1 MSKIF
6 LDPTGRRQKK
16 VAVGLFGIFLVVV
29 IFLGAFW
36 FDLENLPVRPAPDL
50 AAMKRLSPETRGGLP
65 TLGAEPV
72 WKKWWRT
79 KIQSASTGL
88 GPIRLAFVDPEDEGS
103 RISLRT
109 HAEALTHLAV
119 PGWILDETGKK
130 LESQPHDLEELDL
143 PEGLQ
148 WMPVLSNDAG
158 GKREPEPVETLL
170 RMHTSDQAKLIDA
183 LVGQA
188 RDMRAHGVM
197 VDWGEIEPSLKDS
210 LRGFFGRLGVSL
222 HAKGLEFWVI
232 LPVGREL
239 EVFDLDALSQ
249 QADRMV
255 VMLHDETGEFDSPGP
270 IASLDWFEGWLK
282 AMMSYGKPEQWI
294 ISLGLHGYDWTQ
306 GTEQAETLG
315 FYDALARAHWAGLP
329 RIEAPSH
336 SDQPHFAYREGKQ
349 RHDVW
354 FLDAVTLANQIELLK
369 PYSPGGIGLWKLG
382 LEDHDIWKVVE
393 VSGKRGL
400 HADDL
405 PRTVHPTGTIGDVG
419 DGDALAPYLDEKEGH
434 RNVVVMEDGRWRASY
449 DPLPQ
454 PASVIHSGGSHS
466 NQVALTF
473 DDGPDPDWT
482 PQILDILKR
491 EKVSATFFVVGKKA
505 ESEPGLIQRILEE
518 GHELGNHT
526 FTHPNLSQT
535 SDGQIRLEL
544 NATRRLLEGI
554 TGRSLLFFRPPY
566 NADNNPQTAGEL
578 RPLRIARQLGYL
590 TIGQSVDSKDWERPG
605 AEVILESV
613 KEGRARGETI
623 LFHDAGGD
631 REQTVEAL
639 PKVIQYLR
647 SRGDEMVTVGTLLG
661 MSPAETMPYLSQEKS
676 PLAWLSRFVFWL
688 WRVFER
694 SLGTLL
700 ILTTSLLALRM
711 VIVWWGSC
719 TSVPEMSLK
728 APQGVSVI
736 LPAYNEA
743 RVLQNTLLCLAKTK
757 YPGPIEFIVV
767 DDGSTDS
774 SLSLAEQFAK
784 MDDRFVVLHQA
795 NQGKAA
801 ALNRGLSVSR
811 QPWVVTLDADTRF
824 LDNTMVSLVAPLED
838 AAVGAV
844 SGRVRVG
851 NLDQFLPSLQELEY
865 SAGYH
870 LDRTAY
876 AGWNCITVTPGA
888 ISAFR
893 KSAIEAHGGFS
904 EDTMAEDADLTLAL
918 HRDGWRIAY
927 APGAV
932 ARTEAPSSPGSLLR
946 QRRRWTYGTLQAIW
960 KHRVLLFSLSQP
972 WLGWMALPSVLI
984 TQTFLAIAVPL
995 VDLGVLLAL
1004 WKGQFAGWLPW
1015 CFAVSLMMDG
1025 LPLVV
1030 ALRRDHAS
1038 LWELRKII
1046 WMRTVYRPL
1055 LAISVWAALW
1065 KMVTGRWISW
1075 RKQEKHV
1082 GETLPQ
1088 PS

>member
-1 MSKIF
+1 
-6 LDPTGRRQKK
+6 
-16 VAVGLFGIFLVVV
+16 
-29 IFLGAFW
+29 
-36 FDLENLPVRPAPDL
+36 
-50 AAMKRLSPETRGGLP
+50 
-65 TLGAEPV
+65 
-72 WKKWWRT
+72 
-79 KIQSASTGL
+79 
-88 GPIRLAFVDPEDEGS
+88 
-103 RISLRT
+103 
-109 HAEALTHLAV
+109 
-119 PGWILDETGKK
+119 
-130 LESQPHDLEELDL
+130 
-143 PEGLQ
+143 
-148 WMPVLSNDAG
+148 
-158 GKREPEPVETLL
+158 
-170 RMHTSDQAKLIDA
+170 
-183 LVGQA
+183 
-188 RDMRAHGVM
+188 
-197 VDWGEIEPSLKDS
+197 
-210 LRGFFGRLGVSL
+210 
-222 HAKGLEFWVI
+222 
-232 LPVGREL
+232 
-239 EVFDLDALSQ
+239 
-249 QADRMV
+249 
-255 VMLHDETGEFDSPGP
+255 
-270 IASLDWFEGWLK
+270 
-282 AMMSYGKPEQWI
+282 
-294 ISLGLHGYDWTQ
+294 
-306 GTEQAETLG
+306 
-315 FYDALARAHWAGLP
+315 
-329 RIEAPSH
+329 
-336 SDQPHFAYREGKQ
+336 
-349 RHDVW
+349 
-354 FLDAVTLANQIELLK
+354 
-369 PYSPGGIGLWKLG
+369 
-382 LEDHDIWKVVE
+382 
-393 VSGKRGL
+393 
-400 HADDL
+400 
-405 PRTVHPTGTIGDVG
+405 
-419 DGDALAPYLDEKEGH
+419 
-434 RNVVVMEDGRWRASY
+434 
-449 DPLPQ
+449 
-454 PASVIHSGGSHS
+454 
-466 NQVALTF
+466 
-473 DDGPDPDWT
+473 
-482 PQILDILKR
+482 
-491 EKVSATFFVVGKKA
+491 
-505 ESEPGLIQRILEE
+505 
-518 GHELGNHT
+518 
-526 FTHPNLSQT
+526 
-535 SDGQIRLEL
+535 
-544 NATRRLLEGI
+544 
-554 TGRSLLFFRPPY
+554 
-566 NADNNPQTAGEL
+566 
-578 RPLRIARQLGYL
+578 
-590 TIGQSVDSKDWERPG
+590 
-605 AEVILESV
+605 
-613 KEGRARGETI
+613 
-623 LFHDAGGD
+623 
-631 REQTVEAL
+631 
-639 PKVIQYLR
+639 
-647 SRGDEMVTVGTLLG
+647 
-661 MSPAETMPYLSQEKS
+661 
-676 PLAWLSRFVFWL
+676 
-688 WRVFER
+688 
-694 SLGTLL
+694 
-700 ILTTSLLALRM
+700 
-711 VIVWWGSC
+711 VWWGSC

-743 RVLQNTLLCLAKTK
+743 RVLQNTLRCLAKTK
-757 YPGPIEFIVV
+757 YPRPIEFIVV

-824 LDNTMVSLVAPLED
+824 LDDTMVSLVAPLED

-851 NLDQFLPSLQELEY
+851 NLDLFLPSLQELEY

-1055 LAISVWAALW
+1055 LAMSVWAALW

>member
-6 LDPTGRRQKK
+6 LDPSGRRQKK
-16 VAVGLFGIFLVVV
+16 VAVGLFGILLVVV

-36 FDLENLPVRPAPDL
+36 FDLENLPIRAAPDL
-50 AAMKRLSPETRGGLP
+50 AALNRLAPETQGVLP
-65 TLGAEPV
+65 ALVVEPV
-72 WKKWWRT
+72 WKKWWRSKT
-79 KIQSASTGL
+79 QSSASGL
-88 GPIRLAFVDPEDEGS
+88 GPIRLGFVDPEDGGS
-103 RISLRT
+103 RISLQT
-109 HAEALTHLAV
+109 HAGSLTHLAV
-119 PGWILDETGKK
+119 PGWVLDETGKK
-130 LESQPHDLEELDL
+130 LEPQSHNLEELAL
-143 PEGLQ
+143 PARLQ

-170 RMHTSDQAKLIDA
+170 RLRESDQAKLMQE
-183 LVGQA
+183 LVEQA
-188 RDMRAHGVM
+188 QRERAHGVL
-197 VDWGEIEPSLKDS
+197 VDWGEIDPSFRDSLKS
-210 LRGFFGRLGVSL
+210 FLGRLGTSL
-222 HAKGLEFWVI
+222 HANGLEFWVN

-239 EVFDLDALSQ
+239 EVFDLDSLSQ

-294 ISLGLHGYDWTQ
+294 ISLGLHGYDWAQ
-306 GTEQAETLG
+306 GSEQAETLG

-329 RIEAPSH
+329 RIEAPWH

-354 FLDAVTLANQIELLK
+354 FLDAVTLANQMEILK

-382 LEDHDIWKVVE
+382 LEDHDIWRVME
-393 VSGKRGL
+393 VAGKRDL
-400 HADDL
+400 KLADL

-434 RNVVVMEDGRWRASY
+434 RNLAVMDNGRWRAGY

-454 PASVIHSGGSHS
+454 PASVIHSGGSHP

-482 PQILDILKR
+482 PQILDILRR
-491 EKVSATFFVVGKKA
+491 EKVSATFFVVGERA
-505 ESEPGLIQRILEE
+505 ESEPGLIQRIMDE

-554 TGRSLLFFRPPY
+554 SGRSLLFFRPPY

-578 RPLRIARQLGYL
+578 RPLKIARQLGYL

-605 AEVILESV
+605 VEAILESV
-613 KEGRARGETI
+613 KEGRAHGQTI

-639 PKVIQYLR
+639 PQVIQYLR

-661 MSPAETMPYLSQEKS
+661 MSPAETMPYLPHEKS

-688 WRVFER
+688 WRTFER
-694 SLGTLL
+694 SLGALL
-700 ILTTSLLALRM
+700 VLTTSLLALRM
-711 VIVWWGSC
+711 FAVWWGSRI
-719 TSVPEMSLK
+719 SVPETSLK
-728 APQGVSVI
+728 NPQGVSVI

-743 RVLQNTLLCLAKTK
+743 RVLPDTLRCLAKVK
-757 YPGPIEFIVV
+757 YPGPIEFLVV

-774 SLSLAEQFAK
+774 SLIQAEQFAK
-784 MDDRFVVLHQA
+784 TDGRFVVLHQS
-795 NQGKAA
+795 NLGKAA
-801 ALNRGLSVSR
+801 ALNRGLAASQYS
-811 QPWVVTLDADTRF
+811 WVVTLDADTRF
-824 LDNTMVSLVAPLED
+824 SESTVVALVAPLQD
-838 AAVGAV
+838 TTVGAV

-851 NLDQFLPSLQELEY
+851 NLDEFLPSLQELEY

-876 AGWNCITVTPGA
+876 ARWNCITVVPGA

-893 KSAIEAHGGFS
+893 KSALERHGGFS

-918 HRDGWRIAY
+918 HGDQWRIAY
-927 APGAV
+927 AADAV
-932 ARTEAPSSPGSLLR
+932 ARTEAPSHPGALLR
-946 QRRRWTYGTLQAIW
+946 QRRRWTYGTLQSIW
-960 KHRVLLFSLSQP
+960 KHRGLLFSLSQP

-995 VDLGVLLAL
+995 VDLGVLVAL

-1015 CFAVSLMMDG
+1015 CLAMSLMMDG
-1025 LPLVV
+1025 LPLAV
-1030 ALRRDHAS
+1030 ALRRDHES
-1038 LWELRKII
+1038 LWGLRKII
-1046 WMRTVYRPL
+1046 WMRMVYRPL
-1055 LAISVWAALW
+1055 LAMAVWTALW

-1075 RKQEKHV
+1075 RKQEKHL

-1088 PS
+1088 PT